1 MKKEWTILIA
11 DRNPNVRGLLK
22 RELEKEGYLIKMAR
36 NGREVLEWA
45 YHHKFVDLLIL
56 DPDLPGVEEL
66 SLIQKLKDRIPALP
80 TVIHALQS
88 DDLKLSDVS
97 DSVVFVEKSG
107 TSIEYVKQVVADIV
121 CKSIQNV

>member
-45 YHHKFVDLLIL
+45 YHYKFVDLLIL